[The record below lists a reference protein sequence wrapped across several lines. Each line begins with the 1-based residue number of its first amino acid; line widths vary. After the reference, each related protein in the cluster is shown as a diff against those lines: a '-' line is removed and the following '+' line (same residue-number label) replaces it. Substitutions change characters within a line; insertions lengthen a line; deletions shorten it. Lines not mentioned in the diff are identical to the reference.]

1 MAVGRGSPMI
11 GGFPSTPMMMISS
24 QTQFHRTL
32 KKKFFS
38 EILFVTARYP
48 LESGLGLEF
57 EYLPLEIQDEHLYEF
72 TTGILFSNVAENI
85 RKIST

>member
-1 MAVGRGSPMI
+1 MAW
-11 GGFPSTPMMMISS
+11 GGGLHSTPMMMISS
-24 QTQFHRTL
+24 QTQFHRTF
-32 KKKFFS
+32 KQKFFS